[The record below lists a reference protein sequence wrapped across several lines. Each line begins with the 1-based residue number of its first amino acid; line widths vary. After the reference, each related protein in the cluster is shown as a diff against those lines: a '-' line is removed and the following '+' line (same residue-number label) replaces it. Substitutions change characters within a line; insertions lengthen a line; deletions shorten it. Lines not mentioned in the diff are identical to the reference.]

1 MKMINKIQ
9 GFIELTR
16 LDKPVGIYLLFWP
29 SFIGLLLG
37 AIDRGSIEFKNYFI
51 LIIGTVLVRSCG
63 CIINDINDYKFD
75 RLVSRTKNRP
85 LASGKMGMTEA
96 WLYFILLATL
106 SLCLLFF
113 VPLYTIYASL
123 VVAVFIMIYPLTKR
137 FLKAPQFF
145 LGITFGSG
153 TIISFSL
160 VSSDFSLSL
169 LILFIGTVLW
179 IISFDTIY
187 AFEDI
192 ADDLKI
198 GINSTPILWGDQ
210 ALNISKYLHLA
221 FYVSLALIGFIN
233 KFSLFFLLVLIIL
246 LGLYIHQRRL
256 INNDQYLD
264 AFKFNNWIGMF
275 ASMGF
280 VIEAFLI

>member
-1 MKMINKIQ
+1 MINKIQ

-37 AIDRGSIEFKNYFI
+37 AIDSGSIEFKNYFI
-51 LIIGTVLVRSCG
+51 LLIGTVLVRSCG

-96 WLYFILLATL
+96 WLYFTLLATL

-210 ALNISKYLHLA
+210 ALNISKYLHLS
-221 FYVSLALIGFIN
+221 FYVSLALVGFIN

-256 INNDQYLD
+256 VNNDQYLD

-280 VIEAFLI
+280 FIEAFLI

>member
-1 MKMINKIQ
+1 MINKIQ

-210 ALNISKYLHLA
+210 ALNIAKYLHLA
-221 FYVSLALIGFIN
+221 FYVSLAMIGFIN

-275 ASMGF
+275 ASIGF

>member
-1 MKMINKIQ
+1 
-9 GFIELTR
+9 
-16 LDKPVGIYLLFWP
+16 
-29 SFIGLLLG
+29 
-37 AIDRGSIEFKNYFI
+37 
-51 LIIGTVLVRSCG
+51 
-63 CIINDINDYKFD
+63 
-75 RLVSRTKNRP
+75 
-85 LASGKMGMTEA
+85 MGMTEA

-192 ADDLKI
+192 TDDLKI

-210 ALNISKYLHLA
+210 ALNIAKYLHLA

-280 VIEAFLI
+280 VVEAFLI

>member
-1 MKMINKIQ
+1 MINKIH
-9 GFIELTR
+9 GFIELAR

-29 SFIGLLLG
+29 SFIGLLL
-37 AIDRGSIEFKNYFI
+37 AIIDRGSIEFKNYFI

-221 FYVSLALIGFIN
+221 FYISLALIGFIN

-264 AFKFNNWIGMF
+264 AFKFNNWIGML

>member
-1 MKMINKIQ
+1 MINKIQ

-280 VIEAFLI
+280 FIEAFLI

>member
-1 MKMINKIQ
+1 MINKIQ

-221 FYVSLALIGFIN
+221 FYVSLALVGFIN

-275 ASMGF
+275 ASIGF

>member
-9 GFIELTR
+9 GFVELTR

-192 ADDLKI
+192 VDDLKI

-233 KFSLFFLLVLIIL
+233 KFSLFFLIILVIL
-246 LGLYIHQRRL
+246 LGLYIHQRKL
-256 INNDQYLD
+256 INNDQYLH

>member
-1 MKMINKIQ
+1 MINKIQ

-96 WLYFILLATL
+96 WLYFTLLATL

-221 FYVSLALIGFIN
+221 FYVSLALVGFIN

-256 INNDQYLD
+256 VNNDQYLD

-280 VIEAFLI
+280 FIEAFLI

>member
-1 MKMINKIQ
+1 MINKIQ

-37 AIDRGSIEFKNYFI
+37 TIDSGSIEFKNYFI

-275 ASMGF
+275 ASIGF

>member
-1 MKMINKIQ
+1 MINKIQ

-37 AIDRGSIEFKNYFI
+37 AIDSGSIEFKNYFI

-96 WLYFILLATL
+96 WLYFSLLATL

-256 INNDQYLD
+256 ISNDQYLD

>member
-1 MKMINKIQ
+1 MINKIQ

-37 AIDRGSIEFKNYFI
+37 AIDSGSIEFKNYFI
-51 LIIGTVLVRSCG
+51 LLIGTVLVRSCG

-221 FYVSLALIGFIN
+221 FYSSLAMIGFIN

-275 ASMGF
+275 ASIGF

>member
-1 MKMINKIQ
+1 MIKKIQ

-96 WLYFILLATL
+96 WLYFTLLATL

-233 KFSLFFLLVLIIL
+233 KFSSFFLLVLIIL

-275 ASMGF
+275 ASIGF

>member
-1 MKMINKIQ
+1 MINKIQ

-153 TIISFSL
+153 TIIAFSL

-169 LILFIGTVLW
+169 LILFFGTVLW

-275 ASMGF
+275 ASIGF

>member
-192 ADDLKI
+192 TDDLKI

-210 ALNISKYLHLA
+210 ALNIAKYLHLA

-280 VIEAFLI
+280 VVEAFLI

>member
-1 MKMINKIQ
+1 MINKIQ

-37 AIDRGSIEFKNYFI
+37 AIDSGSIEFKNYFI

-96 WLYFILLATL
+96 WLYFTLLATL

-233 KFSLFFLLVLIIL
+233 KFSSFFLLVLIIL

-275 ASMGF
+275 ASIGF

>member
-1 MKMINKIQ
+1 MINKIQ

-37 AIDRGSIEFKNYFI
+37 VIDRGSIEFKNYLI

-85 LASGKMGMTEA
+85 LASGRMGMTEA

-192 ADDLKI
+192 VDDLKI

-256 INNDQYLD
+256 INNHQYLD

>member
-153 TIISFSL
+153 TIIAFSL

-275 ASMGF
+275 ASIGF

>member
-1 MKMINKIQ
+1 MINKIQ

-153 TIISFSL
+153 TIIAFSL

-198 GINSTPILWGDQ
+198 GINSTPILCGDQ
-210 ALNISKYLHLA
+210 ALNISKYLHLT
-221 FYVSLALIGFIN
+221 FYVSLAMIGFIN

-275 ASMGF
+275 ASIGF

>member
-1 MKMINKIQ
+1 MINKIQ

-51 LIIGTVLVRSCG
+51 LIIGTVLVRSSG

-85 LASGKMGMTEA
+85 LASGKMGITEA

-192 ADDLKI
+192 VDDLKI

-233 KFSLFFLLVLIIL
+233 KFSLFFLIILVIL
-246 LGLYIHQRRL
+246 LGLYIHQRKL
-256 INNDQYLD
+256 INNDQYLH

>member
-1 MKMINKIQ
+1 MINKIQ

-37 AIDRGSIEFKNYFI
+37 AIDSGSIEFKNYFI

-96 WLYFILLATL
+96 WLYFTLLATL

-280 VIEAFLI
+280 VVEAFLI

>member
-1 MKMINKIQ
+1 MINKIQ

-37 AIDRGSIEFKNYFI
+37 AIDSGSIEFKNYFI

-221 FYVSLALIGFIN
+221 FYVSLALVGFIN

-256 INNDQYLD
+256 VNNDQYLD

-280 VIEAFLI
+280 FIEAFLI

>member
-37 AIDRGSIEFKNYFI
+37 VIDRGSIEFKNYFI

-85 LASGKMGMTEA
+85 LASGRMGMTEA
-96 WLYFILLATL
+96 WLYFILLAIL

>member
-37 AIDRGSIEFKNYFI
+37 VIDRGSIEFKNYFI

-85 LASGKMGMTEA
+85 LASGRMGMTEA
-96 WLYFILLATL
+96 WLYFILLAIL

-192 ADDLKI
+192 VDDLKI

-233 KFSLFFLLVLIIL
+233 KFSLFFLIILVIL
-246 LGLYIHQRRL
+246 LGLYIHQRKL
-256 INNDQYLD
+256 INNDQYLH

>member
-1 MKMINKIQ
+1 MINKIQ

-233 KFSLFFLLVLIIL
+233 KFSLFFLLVLIML

-280 VIEAFLI
+280 FIEAFLI

>member
-1 MKMINKIQ
+1 MINKIQ

-37 AIDRGSIEFKNYFI
+37 AIDSGSIEFKNYFI

-96 WLYFILLATL
+96 WLYFTLLATL

-221 FYVSLALIGFIN
+221 FYVSLALISFIN

>member
-1 MKMINKIQ
+1 MINKIQ

-51 LIIGTVLVRSCG
+51 LIIGTVLVRSSG

-233 KFSLFFLLVLIIL
+233 KFSLFFLLILIIL
-246 LGLYIHQRRL
+246 LGLYIHQRKL
-256 INNDQYLD
+256 INNDQYLH

>member
-1 MKMINKIQ
+1 MINKIQ

-153 TIISFSL
+153 TIIAFSL

-221 FYVSLALIGFIN
+221 FYVSLAMIGFIN
-233 KFSLFFLLVLIIL
+233 KFSLFFLLILIIL

-275 ASMGF
+275 ASIGF

>member
-1 MKMINKIQ
+1 MINKIQ

-96 WLYFILLATL
+96 WLYFILLASL

-153 TIISFSL
+153 TIIAFSL

-221 FYVSLALIGFIN
+221 FYSSLAMIGFIN

-275 ASMGF
+275 ASIGF

>member
-1 MKMINKIQ
+1 MINKIQ

-37 AIDRGSIEFKNYFI
+37 AIDSGSIEFKNYFI

-96 WLYFILLATL
+96 WLYFTLLATL

-153 TIISFSL
+153 TIIAFSL

-256 INNDQYLD
+256 INNHQYLN

>member
-37 AIDRGSIEFKNYFI
+37 IIDRGSIEFKNYFI

-85 LASGKMGMTEA
+85 LASGRMGMTEA
-96 WLYFILLATL
+96 WLYFILLAIL

-264 AFKFNNWIGMF
+264 AFKFNNWIGMI
-275 ASMGF
+275 ASMSF

>member
-1 MKMINKIQ
+1 MINKIQ

-37 AIDRGSIEFKNYFI
+37 IIDRGSIEFKNYFI

-85 LASGKMGMTEA
+85 LASGRMGMTEA
-96 WLYFILLATL
+96 WLYFILLAIL

>member
-1 MKMINKIQ
+1 MINKIQ

-37 AIDRGSIEFKNYFI
+37 AINSGSIEFKNYFI

>member
-1 MKMINKIQ
+1 MINKIQ

-192 ADDLKI
+192 TDDLKI

-210 ALNISKYLHLA
+210 ALNIAKYLHLA

-246 LGLYIHQRRL
+246 LGLYSHQRRL

-280 VIEAFLI
+280 VVEAFLI

>member
-1 MKMINKIQ
+1 M
-9 GFIELTR
+9 
-16 LDKPVGIYLLFWP
+16 
-29 SFIGLLLG
+29 
-37 AIDRGSIEFKNYFI
+37 
-51 LIIGTVLVRSCG
+51 RSCG

-210 ALNISKYLHLA
+210 ALNISKYLHLH
-221 FYVSLALIGFIN
+221 FMY
-233 KFSLFFLLVLIIL
+233 
-246 LGLYIHQRRL
+246 H
-256 INNDQYLD
+256 
-264 AFKFNNWIGMF
+264 
-275 ASMGF
+275 
-280 VIEAFLI
+280 

>member
-1 MKMINKIQ
+1 MINKIQ

-37 AIDRGSIEFKNYFI
+37 AIDSGSIEFKNYFI

-96 WLYFILLATL
+96 WLYFTLLATL

-246 LGLYIHQRRL
+246 LGLYVHQRRL

>member
-1 MKMINKIQ
+1 MINKIQ

-96 WLYFILLATL
+96 WLYFILLASL

-153 TIISFSL
+153 TIIAFSL

-221 FYVSLALIGFIN
+221 FYVSLAMIGFIN

-275 ASMGF
+275 ASIGF